1 MEDEGDPHS
10 ANSIMSSSRPSP
22 RCQLVDGIPRSPYLD
37 PVLVRQAL
45 KHRPRDGDIVLTSYP
60 KSGTHWTQQ
69 ILQLI
74 LNRGESATNF
84 TDFVR
89 RTPILENHGAKALE
103 NLPAPRTVRTHFQ
116 LLRDN
121 VNKKAKY
128 VYVARNPW
136 DACVSA
142 YHMLTCVPKFGF
154 QDGTFDD
161 FFEAFMRGDYG
172 YGEYFDHV
180 MCGYSHKDD
189 PNVFFF
195 TYEELK
201 GDSRG
206 VILRLAYFLG
216 KEYGEMLER
225 NNDVFERVLKK
236 SSFEYMKRV
245 LGMDADE
252 FSAALTSL
260 DEVPREGV
268 DIVTQK
274 NGGDKA
280 SEKLNF
286 FRKGKVNDWKKL
298 FSEEQVKRMKARIEE
313 KTKGSDLM
321 SLWKM
326 V

>member
-1 MEDEGDPHS
+1 MFRCVHAGDPYQRL
-10 ANSIMSSSRPSP
+10 IMSSSRPSP
-22 RCQLVDGIPRSPYLD
+22 RCQLVDGIPRSPFLD
-37 PVLVRQAL
+37 PTLVRQAL
-45 KHRPRDGDIVLTSYP
+45 KHRPRDGDIVLMSFP

-116 LLRDN
+116 LLRAN
-121 VNKKAKY
+121 VNEKAKY

-142 YHMLTCVPKFGF
+142 YHMLKDVPKFGF

-161 FFEAFMRGDYG
+161 FLEAFMRGDYG

-195 TYEELK
+195 TYEQLK
-201 GDSRG
+201 EDSRG
-206 VILRLAYFLG
+206 VIVRLAYFLG
-216 KEYGEMLER
+216 EGYGKMLEE
-225 NNDVFERVLKK
+225 NNDIFERVLEK
-236 SSFEYMKRV
+236 SSFQYMKRV
-245 LGMDADE
+245 FGMDADE

-260 DEVPREGV
+260 DKVPTNV
-268 DIVTQK
+268 DIVAPR
-274 NGGDKA
+274 NDDGKA
-280 SEKLNF
+280 SELNF
-286 FRKGKVNDWKKL
+286 FRKGKVNDWKEL
-298 FSEEQVKRMKARIEE
+298 FSEEQVKRMQARIEE

>member
-1 MEDEGDPHS
+1 
-10 ANSIMSSSRPSP
+10 MSSSRRPSP

-37 PVLVRQAL
+37 PTLVRQAL
-45 KHRPRDGDIVLTSYP
+45 KHRPEDGDVVLMSFP

-103 NLPAPRTVRTHFQ
+103 NLPKPRTTRTHFQ
-116 LLRDN
+116 LLRAN
-121 VNKKAKY
+121 VNEKAKY

-142 YHMLTCVPKFGF
+142 YHMLKSVPKFGF

-180 MCGYSHKDD
+180 MCGYSHRND

-195 TYEELK
+195 TYEQLK

-216 KEYGEMLER
+216 EKYGRMLEA
-225 NNDVFERVLKK
+225 DEELFERVLKK

-245 LGMDADE
+245 FGMDADE

-260 DEVPREGV
+260 EVRPGNGEVVARRNDE
-268 DIVTQK
+268 
-274 NGGDKA
+274 DKT
-280 SEKLNF
+280 SQLNF
-286 FRKGKVNDWKKL
+286 FRRGKVNDWKEL

-313 KTKGSDLM
+313 MTKGSDLM
-321 SLWKM
+321 SLWEKM
-326 V
+326 